1 MLRGNAYAQI
11 MRVCADNAPSTCLM
25 CECVL
30 CADHTQMR
38 IVGMV
43 RMCACAV
50 LRSMSICAPCAS
62 AHVRCCAVCAGAE
75 LIAQKP
81 QRLYFPLYSRAG
93 EQIERKSLLFN
104 HLRRKLLLNDMREV
118 WPCHTFQTDATK
130 IFTPEGVKIA
140 THAQRHNSCRFGAC
154 PTMPKDHPCHA
165 RRRQEPCK
173 NLAII
178 TIRPRI
184 GLVRVVNYRPCQPNA
199 GAPATPEKKQRNRAK
214 TPHPPGPPKT
224 LRNP

>member
-62 AHVRCCAVCAGAE
+62 AHVRCCAVCAEAE
-75 LIAQKP
+75 PIAGRP
-81 QRLYFPLYSRAG
+81 QVLHIPSYSRGGGRIHQKATIFG
-93 EQIERKSLLFN
+93 HLRRKSLLN
-104 HLRRKLLLNDMREV
+104 ESRKS
-118 WPCHTFQTDATK
+118 
-130 IFTPEGVKIA
+130 TPMPHFSDGRIKNFHGHVQPLS
-140 THAQRHNSCRFGAC
+140 HSC
-154 PTMPKDHPCHA
+154 
-165 RRRQEPCK
+165 
-173 NLAII
+173 
-178 TIRPRI
+178 
-184 GLVRVVNYRPCQPNA
+184 
-199 GAPATPEKKQRNRAK
+199 
-214 TPHPPGPPKT
+214 KT
-224 LRNP
+224 L

>member
-1 MLRGNAYAQI
+1 MCGAAQHAQ
-11 MRVCADNAPSTCLM
+11 R
-25 CECVL
+25 
-30 CADHTQMR
+30 
-38 IVGMV
+38 
-43 RMCACAV
+43 
-50 LRSMSICAPCAS
+50 
-62 AHVRCCAVCAGAE
+62 
-75 LIAQKP
+75 QKP
-81 QRLYFPLYSRAG
+81 LARRPKMHHFPPYSRAG
-93 EQIERKSLLFN
+93 EQIERKSMLFN
-104 HLRRKLLLNDMREV
+104 LLRRKLLLNDMREV
-118 WPCHTFQTDATK
+118 CPCHTFQTDATK

-184 GLVRVVNYRPCQPNA
+184 GLVRVVNTHASQPHA
-199 GAPATPEKKQRNRAK
+199 RATATPEGKRRNRAK